1 VDDDRTQKAPSQPKN
16 PDPFEVLH
24 NALFDVLLERDQLSM
39 AVQQQDAEDAV
50 ISANEAARSWLC
62 ARAALQRIKARE
74 MAAREQT
81 RHAERAIH
89 ASHGALV
96 DQLDRAVTQIAASSL
111 RRMLEQLKRSLL
123 VANDES
129 LLKEISIRGGAAPS
143 DVERPQHDH
152 QVTTGT
158 GEARR

>member
-1 VDDDRTQKAPSQPKN
+1 MDHDKTEKAPTQPKY

-24 NALFDVLLERDQLSM
+24 NALFDVLLEREQLSM
-39 AVQQQDAEDAV
+39 AVKQQDAEDAV
-50 ISANEAARSWLC
+50 ISANEAARAWLS

-74 MAAREQT
+74 MAAFAQT

-89 ASHGALV
+89 ASHAALV
-96 DQLDRAVTQIAASSL
+96 DQLDRALMQIAAPSL
-111 RRMLEQLKRSLL
+111 HRMLKQLKLSLL

-129 LLKEISIRGGAAPS
+129 LLKDISIRGGAAPS
-143 DVERPQHDH
+143 DVECPQHDH

-158 GEARR
+158 EEARR